1 LVLANIHS
9 VAGEEEAAYWNGM
22 IEAGFIGCHA
32 LVRSKETLCTIFVAN
47 ID

>member
-1 LVLANIHS
+1 
-9 VAGEEEAAYWNGM
+9 M